1 MKHQPFEDWLLND
14 KLISPEQKRELDSHL
29 RTCAYC
35 SALAETGM
43 ALKSVKMVSPR
54 EGFANRFQVRLAERR
69 VLDRRRRFWGSI
81 LFTFGGLVLLLWLT
95 SPYLLSFFASPAT
108 WISTLVELGVY
119 FITTIRALAEA
130 GLVVAD
136 VIPSFLSPFMWMV
149 LFSAVAGISLLWSV
163 SIWRFAQQ
171 GAPRGV

>member
-43 ALKSVKMVSPR
+43 ALRSVKMASPR
-54 EGFANRFQVRLAERR
+54 EGFSNRFQVRLAERK
-69 VLDRRRRFWGSI
+69 VIDRKRRFWGSL
-81 LFTFGGLVLLLWLT
+81 LFTFGGLTLLIWLLF
-95 SPYLLSFFASPAT
+95 PYLLTFFASPAT
-108 WISTLVELGVY
+108 WISILVEWGVY
-119 FITTIRALAEA
+119 LITTLQALAQA
-130 GLVVAD
+130 GTVFVD

-149 LFSAVAGISLLWSV
+149 LLSTIAGIGLLWSV
-163 SIWRFAQQ
+163 SIWRFVRVPQ
-171 GAPRGV
+171 GA

>member
-54 EGFANRFQVRLAERR
+54 EGFANRFQVRLAERK
-69 VLDRRRRFWGSI
+69 VADRRRRFWGSI
-81 LFTFGGLVLLLWLT
+81 LFTVAGLAILLWLT
-95 SPYLLSFFASPAT
+95 SPYLYTFFSSPAT
-108 WISTLVELGVY
+108 WISILVEWGVY
-119 FITTIRALAEA
+119 LITTIRALAEA
-130 GLVVAD
+130 GTVFMD

-149 LFSAVAGISLLWSV
+149 LLSAMAGIGLLWSV
-163 SIWRFAQQ
+163 SIWRFVRWPQ
-171 GAPRGV
+171 GV